1 LVAWEEDLPAADPNN
16 KRISAFSLTGLAAY
30 IQLLK
35 DAEVTKTTIPVS
47 QVVTEEYIEFA
58 NDFDHKSVE
67 KFAKSIH

>member
-16 KRISAFSLTGLAAY
+16 KRIGAFSLTGLAAY